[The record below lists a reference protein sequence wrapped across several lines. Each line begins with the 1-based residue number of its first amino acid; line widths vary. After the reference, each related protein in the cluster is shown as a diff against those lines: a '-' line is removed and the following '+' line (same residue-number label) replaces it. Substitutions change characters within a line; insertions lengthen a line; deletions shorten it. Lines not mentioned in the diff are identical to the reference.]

1 MARADRTRGA
11 SSADARAFLGKAEE
25 FLEAARLAV
34 ASGYRTAATGL
45 AVHAGIAASDS
56 VTSARLGKRSA
67 SPDHRAVMNLLSQAG
82 DEGVVVSRAL
92 GRLFPLKNRAEYE
105 PRDPTKQQMEQALRA
120 AEQAVAAA
128 KRAIGQLA

>member
-1 MARADRTRGA
+1 
-11 SSADARAFLGKAEE
+11 
-25 FLEAARLAV
+25 
-34 ASGYRTAATGL
+34 
-45 AVHAGIAASDS
+45 
-56 VTSARLGKRSA
+56 
-67 SPDHRAVMNLLSQAG
+67 
-82 DEGVVVSRAL
+82 VSRAL